1 MDFVSYAD
9 KNGFCYQP
17 LLLNDDESWELFE
30 KMAMF
35 GIEDTSMF
43 SHKPFIST
51 FLVYY
56 MISVC
61 HFSFF

>member
-1 MDFVSYAD
+1 MDFASYAD

-35 GIEDTSMF
+35 GIEDTNPS
-43 SHKPFIST
+43 KAKDRKR
-51 FLVYY
+51 
-56 MISVC
+56 
-61 HFSFF
+61 